1 MYPSTALYTSLDNA
15 LETALLFHLALLT
28 SLTACNGSD
37 TDPDD
42 TATDDTGEEV
52 TDPCADFTTPC
63 VFVDPTDPDADLI
76 EVVNSL
82 EDGHTIFLGAGTFE
96 LNNEVSIAGVSGI
109 SVIGAGMDETLLDF
123 ASMEIQGNGIF
134 AVGDDFLISDLTV
147 ANSKKDGIR
156 VEDSDGVIMR
166 RVQATWTNGPA
177 TENGAYGLYPVRVQN
192 VIIEDSVASNASDAG
207 IYVGQ
212 CTNALVRNNTA
223 NGNVAGLEIEN
234 TQYADVYG
242 NEVFDNTGGLVIF
255 DLPGNPIIGHDVYVH
270 DNIVRDNNRDNFA
283 PGGTVAAIPAGT
295 GTFAMASR
303 RVEITGNTYE
313 NNNSVDIAIISGLII
328 EGDPA
333 VWALDPST
341 LVGDAGKTVYD
352 EQDGAVFNFRSHDIY
367 VHGNTHSGSGTAP
380 DSSDDETRPL
390 GFLLY
395 FVYGLAGQ
403 PVDNVLYDGIQES
416 SFSATDAAGNS
427 NDNHICIGS
436 DQGSVANF
444 NASGLSDF
452 PSLSEFYRPEA
463 PFAPYDCSDL
473 TGGAIDLPDLGE

>member
-1 MYPSTALYTSLDNA
+1 M
-15 LETALLFHLALLT
+15 LFHLALLT
-28 SLTACNGSD
+28 SLTACNGKD
-37 TDPDD
+37 DVDD
-42 TATDDTGEEV
+42 TNTDDTSVDDTGTDDTGVE
-52 TDPCADFTTPC
+52 TDPCDDYDDPC
-63 VFVDPTDPDADLI
+63 VFVDPTDAEADLL

-82 EDGHTIFLGAGTFE
+82 QDGHTILLGAGTFE
-96 LNNEVSIAGVSGI
+96 LNNEVSISGVSGI
-109 SVIGAGMDETLLDF
+109 SVIGAGMEQTTLDF
-123 ASMEIQGNGIF
+123 ASMTIQGNGIF
-134 AVGDDFLISDLTV
+134 AVGDDFLISGLTV

-156 VEDSDGVIMR
+156 VEDSDGVIFR
-166 RVQATWTNGPA
+166 DVKATWTNGPA

-234 TQYADVYG
+234 TQYANVYG
-242 NEVFDNTGGLVIF
+242 NLVEDNTGGLVIF

-270 DNIVRDNNRDNFA
+270 DNIIRNNNRENFA

-328 EGDPA
+328 AEDPS
-333 VWALDPST
+333 VWALDPGT
-341 LVGDAGKTVYD
+341 LQGEAGKTTYD
-352 EQDGAVFNFRSHDIY
+352 EAEGFVFNFRSHDIY

-380 DSSDDETRPL
+380 DSSSLEIRPL
-390 GFLLY
+390 GTMLAVIY
-395 FVYGLAGQ
+395 QLAGET
-403 PVDNVLYDGIQES
+403 VDNVLYDGIQET
-416 SFSATDAAGNS
+416 SFSATVAAENS
-427 NDNHICIGS
+427 NDNHICVS
-436 DQGSVANF
+436 ADQGSMANF
-444 NASGLSDF
+444 NAEGLSEL
-452 PSLSEFYRPEA
+452 PSLSEIYRPEA

-473 TGGAIDLPDLGE
+473 TGGTIDLPDLGE

>member
-1 MYPSTALYTSLDNA
+1 M
-15 LETALLFHLALLT
+15 LFHLALLT
-28 SLTACNGSD
+28 SLTACNGTDD
-37 TDPDD
+37 TDDTNTDD
-42 TATDDTGEEV
+42 TSVDDTGTDDTGTE
-52 TDPCADFTTPC
+52 TDPCDDYDDPC
-63 VFVDPTDPDADLI
+63 VFVDPTDAEADLL

-82 EDGHTIFLGAGTFE
+82 EDNHTVLLGAGTFE
-96 LNNEVSIAGVSGI
+96 LNNEVSISGVSGI

-123 ASMEIQGNGIF
+123 ASMTIQGNGVF
-134 AVGDDFLISDLTV
+134 AVGDNFLISGLTV

-156 VEDSDGVIMR
+156 VEDSDGVTMR
-166 RVQATWTNGPA
+166 DVKATWTNGPA

-212 CTNALVRNNTA
+212 CTNALVRNNVA

-242 NEVFDNTGGLVIF
+242 NLVEDNTGGLVIF
-255 DLPGNPIIGHDVYVH
+255 DLPGNPIVGHDVYVH
-270 DNIVRDNNRDNFA
+270 DNIVRNNNRENFA

-328 EGDPA
+328 EGDPM
-333 VWALDPST
+333 VWALDPT
-341 LVGDAGKTVYD
+341 ALQGDAGKTTYD
-352 EQDGAVFNFRSHDIY
+352 EDSGFVFNFRSHDIY

-380 DSSDDETRPL
+380 DSSSLEIRPL
-390 GFLLY
+390 GTILAVIY
-395 FVYGLAGQ
+395 QLAGET
-403 PVDNVLYDGIQES
+403 VDNVLYDGIQES
-416 SFSATDAAGNS
+416 SFSTTEASGNS
-427 NDNHICIGS
+427 NDNHICVAADEGS
-436 DQGSVANF
+436 MANF

-452 PSLSEFYRPEA
+452 PSLAEIYRPAA

-473 TGGAIDLPDLGE
+473 TGGTIDLPDLGE